1 MSQERVNNVYEL
13 IKHYQNL
20 NELNKEHALA
30 TVKTL
35 SAVQIREE
43 RKINKEVS

>member
-1 MSQERVNNVYEL
+1 MSQERIDSVYEL
-13 IKHYQNL
+13 IKHYQDL

-35 SAVQIREE
+35 SAVQLREE
-43 RKINKEVS
+43 SKINKEVS